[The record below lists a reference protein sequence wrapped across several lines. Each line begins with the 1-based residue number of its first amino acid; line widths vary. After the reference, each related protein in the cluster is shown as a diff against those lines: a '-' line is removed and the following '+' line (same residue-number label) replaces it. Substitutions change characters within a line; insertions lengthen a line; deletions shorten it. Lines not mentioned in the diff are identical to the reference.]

1 MGRTM
6 LHYLGPK
13 VGRIPLSTL
22 DEVRLAATGG
32 LLAETQ
38 WVELKEMPS
47 PSSRPTNVELAKD
60 LASLSVHGG
69 VLVYGVR
76 DKTFEVVGCDTTGLV
91 DRISSVAS
99 VGVHPPLSPVVYP
112 PLAVEDD
119 GAHNVLV
126 VEVPAS
132 PQAPH
137 MVADSYWG
145 RSSNGKRK
153 LSDPEV
159 RMLLAGRASNEEAF
173 KQRLLTLVDDD
184 PLAGFV
190 QDHPTGN
197 GHIYLLAAPLAPV
210 VGRTDD
216 LDLTEFTGACLGDNF
231 DHGSPSHL
239 TYRARDPLGMAMSYP
254 NRGDGVERRY
264 EESTCYLLVK
274 DDDASLEFVSGGGTY
289 YREGGFRTGDG
300 PMEVVG
306 TNIIA
311 NSAWEFFELLE
322 KLSLTKWGYA
332 GQWRV
337 GIHLTNLAGK
347 DLSFNDIYSRGQTF
361 PRDTFTN
368 VAVTSPA
375 SWTDGAEP
383 EARRLLAGFLRA
395 IGAPD
400 QPLNTVGGR

>member
-1 MGRTM
+1 MGRAM
-6 LHYLGPK
+6 LHYLGPT

-22 DEVRLAATGG
+22 DEVRQAASGG
-32 LLAETQ
+32 LLEETQ
-38 WVELKEMPS
+38 WVELKEKPS
-47 PSSRPTNVELAKD
+47 PSSKPSNVELAKD
-60 LASLSVHGG
+60 LASLSVNGG

-76 DKTFEVVGCDTTGLV
+76 DKTFEVVGCDTCGLA
-91 DRISSVAS
+91 DRIAQVAS
-99 VGVHPPLSPVVYP
+99 MGVDPPLSPVIYRP
-112 PLAVEDD
+112 IGVEDD
-119 GAHNVLV
+119 GIHNVLV

-137 MVADSYWG
+137 MVAGSYWG

-153 LSDPEV
+153 LSDPDV
-159 RMLLAGRASNEEAF
+159 RMLLASRTNSEESF
-173 KQRLLTLVDDD
+173 KQRLLAMVDDD

-210 VGRTDD
+210 VGRTDG
-216 LDLTEFTGACLGDNF
+216 LDLTKFTGACLGQNF

-239 TYRARDPLGMAMSYP
+239 TYRTRDPLGMAMSYP
-254 NRGDGVERRY
+254 NRGDGVDRQY
-264 EESTCYLLVK
+264 EDFACYLLVR
-274 DDDASLEFVSGGGTY
+274 DDDASIEFVSGGGTY
-289 YREGGFRTGDG
+289 FRGGRGNGDSDL
-300 PMEVVG
+300 EVVG

-322 KLSLTKWGYA
+322 KLSLTHWGYS

-337 GIHLTNLAGK
+337 GIHVTNLAGR
-347 DLSFNDIYSRGQTF
+347 DLAFNDLYGRGQTF
-361 PRDTFTN
+361 PRDTFTSI
-368 VAVTSPA
+368 AVTSPA

-395 IGAPD
+395 IGEPD